1 MEKSNIQKLL
11 EGTKNERLFADTILT
26 LKNSQGFYSRLY
38 ENVMCMCEDW
48 FANLC
53 NKVNEQNFT
62 DTLDVV
68 MWLEC

>member
-38 ENVMCMCEDW
+38 ENVMGMDEDW

-53 NKVNEQNFT
+53 NEVNEQNFV

>member
-38 ENVMCMCEDW
+38 ENVMCMGEVW
-48 FANLC
+48 FASLC
-53 NKVNEQNFT
+53 NEVNEQNFA